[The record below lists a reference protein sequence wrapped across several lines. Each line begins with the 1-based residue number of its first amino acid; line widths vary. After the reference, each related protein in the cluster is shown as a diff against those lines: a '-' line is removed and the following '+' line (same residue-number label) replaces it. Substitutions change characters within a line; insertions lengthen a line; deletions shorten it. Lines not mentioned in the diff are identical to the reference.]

1 MRSSTILSTS
11 LALTGLATALPI
23 ISPRQGK
30 SAADIIG
37 EIAPASL
44 SCADATECRTNVQA
58 APYLIDAMSQY
69 KLSAPGQIAAVLALT
84 AFESVNYSFKH
95 NVSPGR
101 PGQGTSNMQMIDF
114 NVEYAGSIP
123 ALKDQVAAIG
133 DVAASDDS
141 KNKLLALV
149 TDDKYNFGSGPW
161 FLTTHCSADVV
172 EQLKA
177 GTDAAFAAYMA
188 CVGVSVTSDRQEY
201 WNRAKT
207 AFGL

>member
-1 MRSSTILSTS
+1 MRSTTILSAG
-11 LALTGLATALPI
+11 LALAGLSTAAPVLEA
-23 ISPRQGK
+23 RQGK
-30 SAADIIG
+30 TAAALIG

-44 SCADATECRTNVQA
+44 SCADATECRTNEQA
-58 APYLIDAMSQY
+58 APFLVEAMAKYSLY
-69 KLSAPGQIAAVLALT
+69 APGQVAAVLALT

-101 PGQGTSNMQMIDF
+101 PGQGTSNMQMIDY
-114 NVEYAGSIP
+114 NVEYAASIP
-123 ALKDQVAAIG
+123 ELADQVAAVG
-133 DVAASDDS
+133 DVAASDDG

-161 FLTTHCSADVV
+161 FLTTQCPDVV
-172 EQLKA
+172 DQLAA
-177 GTDAAFAAYMA
+177 GTDAAFAAYMQ
-188 CVGVSVTSDRQEY
+188 CVGVSVTPDRQEY